1 MLLFLA
7 TVLEQLDLAQE
18 HVSKRDVHN
27 ARFGLMLT
35 DNAVELVLHQIA
47 KDKAASLRSFGYL
60 RQTYAHQAALD
71 KALEKSFDTK
81 VKFAR
86 LEAKLGGE
94 AARTIGIMHDYRNEL
109 YHAGLQHESILIDL
123 AKFYFEVACGFIGSY
138 RSMGLG
144 WGSSQKMPERAQKY
158 FHSSS
163 LFPGSW
169 EDFAKGCAA
178 LASQCGHD
186 AAETVAALAD
196 HMDEVIEDQDTCIGI
211 VAAGVYEG
219 QQRTRDQAVADC
231 QAWPL
236 AFSEKGRAFAAD
248 RGWTGSV
255 LELVQ
260 WLADNH
266 PLRFRRDPV
275 PSWRKQ
281 AAKLRA
287 TKNPHAALGHYQS
300 FMTETSDLR
309 EAVTESA
316 GHAEAEIDAAI
327 NRARGK

>member
-7 TVLEQLDLAQE
+7 AVLEQLDLAQE
-18 HVSKRDVHN
+18 HVSKGDVHN

-35 DNAVELVLHQIA
+35 DNAVELILHQIA
-47 KDKAASLRSFGYL
+47 KDKAASLRSWGHL
-60 RQTYAHQAALD
+60 RETYAHQAALD
-71 KALEKSFDTK
+71 KALEKSFDAK

-86 LEAKLGGE
+86 LEANLSQE

-109 YHAGLQHESILIDL
+109 YHAGLQHQSILLGL
-123 AKFYFEVACGFIGSY
+123 ARFYFDVACGFIRGY
-138 RSMGLG
+138 RPMGLG
-144 WGSSQKMPERAQKY
+144 WGSNQKMPERAQKY
-158 FHSSS
+158 FNSSS
-163 LFPGSW
+163 FVPGSW
-169 EDFAKGCAA
+169 EDFAKGCTA

-186 AAETVAALAD
+186 AAGTIAALTD
-196 HMDEVIEDQDTCIGI
+196 HMDEVIEDQDTCIDI
-211 VAAGVYEG
+211 VARGVYEG
-219 QQRTRDQAVADC
+219 QERTRDHAVIDC

-236 AFSEKGRAFAAD
+236 AFSAKGRAFAAG

-281 AAKLRA
+281 AAKLRG
-287 TKNPHAALGHYQS
+287 TKNPHAALAHYQS

-309 EAVTESA
+309 EALDEA
-316 GHAEAEIDAAI
+316 ARQAEAEIDAAI
-327 NRARGK
+327 DRARGK